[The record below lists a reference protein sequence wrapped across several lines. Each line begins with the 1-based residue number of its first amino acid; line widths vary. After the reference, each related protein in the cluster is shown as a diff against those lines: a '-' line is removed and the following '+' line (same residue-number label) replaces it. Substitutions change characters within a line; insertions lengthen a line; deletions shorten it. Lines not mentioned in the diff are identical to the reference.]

1 MYAITSREVLQ
12 KIGGNRGKL
21 SAQAGH
27 AFLHAFWD
35 AEERFADV
43 AKAYKESGSAK
54 KVVCVVETDAQ
65 LLEIYEKSLNLFGT
79 TKVVD
84 SGLTV
89 FDGPT
94 LTFIG
99 VGPLKETE
107 TPDFLLNKVL
117 I

>member
-54 KVVCVVETDAQ
+54 KVVWVF
-65 LLEIYEKSLNLFGT
+65 KRT
-79 TKVVD
+79 TNYLCCCY
-84 SGLTV
+84 S
-89 FDGPT
+89 
-94 LTFIG
+94 
-99 VGPLKETE
+99 
-107 TPDFLLNKVL
+107 
-117 I
+117 